1 MRQQNCTVE
10 SGTKVG
16 NRTMCRYAGAIAAV
30 VVVLTIGFSLAPTAR
45 AAGLSI
51 ELNKIEDSDGACL
64 GTFVIGNGMGHSLDR
79 FSLDLYVFDHD
90 GVVARRVAID
100 LAPLRRDKTT
110 VTRFPLI
117 QSACD
122 QVGRVLVNDIPA
134 CRSADNGEALDCLS
148 GLSLTSRAGIE
159 LGQ

>member
-1 MRQQNCTVE
+1 MGHLDRAAETGAE
-10 SGTKVG
+10 ARRALRRG
-16 NRTMCRYAGAIAAV
+16 AGFLSALVVLFALGAAV
-30 VVVLTIGFSLAPTAR
+30 APSAR

-51 ELNKIEDSDGACL
+51 ELNKVEDSDGACL

-117 QSACD
+117 QSGCER
-122 QVGRVLVNDIPA
+122 VGRILVNDIPA
-134 CRSADNGEALDCLS
+134 CRSADNGESLDCLS
-148 GLSLTSRAGIE
+148 GLSLSSRAGIE
-159 LGQ
+159 LAQ

>member
-1 MRQQNCTVE
+1 MTCTH
-10 SGTKVG
+10 
-16 NRTMCRYAGAIAAV
+16 RAAARRGAALFAALAV
-30 VVVLTIGFSLAPTAR
+30 FLTLGFAAAPGAH

-79 FSLDLYVFDHD
+79 FSLDLYVFDRD

-122 QVGRVLVNDIPA
+122 RVGRVLVNDIPA
-134 CRSADNGEALDCLS
+134 CRSADSGEMLDCLTD
-148 GLSLTSRAGIE
+148 LSLTSRAGVE
-159 LGQ
+159 LSQ

>member
-1 MRQQNCTVE
+1 MTCTHRAAARRGAALFAALAVLL
-10 SGTKVG
+10 TVG
-16 NRTMCRYAGAIAAV
+16 FAA
-30 VVVLTIGFSLAPTAR
+30 APGAR

-79 FSLDLYVFDHD
+79 FSLDLYIFDRD

-122 QVGRVLVNDIPA
+122 RVGRVLVNDIPA
-134 CRSADNGEALDCLS
+134 CRSADSGEMLDCLTD
-148 GLSLTSRAGIE
+148 LSLTSRAGVE
-159 LGQ
+159 LSQ

>member
-1 MRQQNCTVE
+1 MRQLKCAAV
-10 SGTKVG
+10 SG
-16 NRTMCRYAGAIAAV
+16 AGARSGAGRRSVSAVVAAV
-30 VVVLTIGFSLAPTAR
+30 AVLTVGFGLVPAAL
-45 AAGLSI
+45 AAGISI

-117 QSACD
+117 QSACN

-134 CRSADNGEALDCLS
+134 CRSAENGEALDCLS
-148 GLSLTSRAGIE
+148 GLSLTSRAGVE